1 MLEAALLP
9 PFPPSQSECPKYP
22 TTLSLKF
29 QNNQLISTCFLKH
42 SGHRSD
48 LIQQRCRDVKP
59 WMAYV
64 LLFMRMGSD
73 NVSELRPLTNL
84 LFVAIIYEYA
94 EPMCLLCGVVVSK
107 L

>member
-22 TTLSLKF
+22 TTLSQVSEQSVNKHM
-29 QNNQLISTCFLKH
+29 FLKH

-64 LLFMRMGSD
+64 MLFMRMGSD

-94 EPMCLLCGVVVSK
+94 ETMCLLCGVVVSK